1 MKNRQI
7 EFVAKLRQTLRWR
20 PAVEKTAAS
29 FAGVSVDEY
38 EQLIR
43 RLIESGDDKAL
54 GILLCVCGV
63 NNVKLNP
70 QVLAEALKVA
80 EPVIDICFPYR
91 VQGPDAIEPLLEVA
105 QAEDISWERQA
116 LGAAIAA
123 ELAVRHGS
131 RHQIVKNVLQKLS
144 QKIRAFEANLL
155 IDQSLA
161 LLDGETKNP
170 LHNVWGTQQDVLKAL
185 PEEKP
190 PVVIGGDYTVRR
202 PIPKIGRNAPCHC
215 GSGKKYKKCCY
226 EKDQQLLR
234 DASPYEG
241 ITMTQLRSMP
251 SLVADADMIREMRA
265 YELKKLQPANLNE
278 DQLYQ
283 AYLRANHFGMREFA
297 YDMLL
302 ELKHRPDR
310 EDFALEHMEDLL
322 DSALDAGDIDVAR
335 KIMDLIPPGTLLDA
349 EAVKF
354 RFDLIEN
361 REHYDALEARCR
373 QALQEEA
380 GKDLFK
386 YDYALLALSYNF
398 ENIFPAMSIVFARAA
413 VIGRQDAVFDNEM
426 LVEVIRKCRADLGHN
441 PGEDP
446 LEDIFDRILTKGD
459 FDLQDEAKNTQ
470 IQKLK
475 ERVSET
481 SRLAAQRHSALKE
494 KELELDRLVKR
505 LEGGEKSTASRQNA
519 AKSAAPL
526 SIEER
531 KTASD
536 LHRQIDNLKAEINL
550 QQHERRQLR
559 KELREAQKKLCVRES
574 RKTPTV
580 PTDEQSTGLEFET
593 TPKKIMIP
601 EYSAAYRRSC
611 EVVPSAVVAKSLQ
624 AAAGFATHDKKIW
637 RQTKGIETT
646 PHIYRIRVGI
656 HHRLMIRWE
665 KEKNLEVLDLIPRAQ
680 LETWIRQRA
689 M

>member
-1 MKNRQI
+1 MKNREI

-20 PAVEKTAAS
+20 PEVEKTAAS

-63 NNVKLNP
+63 NNVKLDP

-80 EPVIDICFPYR
+80 EPVTDFCFPYR

-170 LHNVWGTQQDVLKAL
+170 LHNVWVTQQDVLKAL

-215 GSGKKYKKCCY
+215 GSGKKYKKCCF

-251 SLVADADMIREMRA
+251 SLVDDADMIREMRA

-283 AYLRANHFGMREFA
+283 AYLRADHFGMREFA

-302 ELKHRPDR
+302 ELK
-310 EDFALEHMEDLL
+310 
-322 DSALDAGDIDVAR
+322 
-335 KIMDLIPPGTLLDA
+335 
-349 EAVKF
+349 
-354 RFDLIEN
+354 
-361 REHYDALEARCR
+361 
-373 QALQEEA
+373 
-380 GKDLFK
+380 
-386 YDYALLALSYNF
+386 
-398 ENIFPAMSIVFARAA
+398 
-413 VIGRQDAVFDNEM
+413 
-426 LVEVIRKCRADLGHN
+426 
-441 PGEDP
+441 
-446 LEDIFDRILTKGD
+446 
-459 FDLQDEAKNTQ
+459 
-470 IQKLK
+470 
-475 ERVSET
+475 
-481 SRLAAQRHSALKE
+481 
-494 KELELDRLVKR
+494 
-505 LEGGEKSTASRQNA
+505 
-519 AKSAAPL
+519 
-526 SIEER
+526 
-531 KTASD
+531 
-536 LHRQIDNLKAEINL
+536 
-550 QQHERRQLR
+550 
-559 KELREAQKKLCVRES
+559 
-574 RKTPTV
+574 
-580 PTDEQSTGLEFET
+580 
-593 TPKKIMIP
+593 
-601 EYSAAYRRSC
+601 
-611 EVVPSAVVAKSLQ
+611 
-624 AAAGFATHDKKIW
+624 
-637 RQTKGIETT
+637 
-646 PHIYRIRVGI
+646 
-656 HHRLMIRWE
+656 
-665 KEKNLEVLDLIPRAQ
+665 
-680 LETWIRQRA
+680 
-689 M
+689 

>member
-1 MKNRQI
+1 MNQAKLI
-7 EFVAKLRQTLRWR
+7 DKLRQTQRWR
-20 PAVEKTAAS
+20 PEVEKTADS
-29 FAGVSVDEY
+29 FAGISVDEY
-38 EQLIR
+38 ERLIR
-43 RLIESGDDKAL
+43 LLIESGDDKAL
-54 GILLCVCGV
+54 GILLCVCGL

-91 VQGPDAIEPLLEVA
+91 VQGPAAIEPLLDVA
-105 QAEDISWERQA
+105 QAEDLSWERQA
-116 LGAAIAA
+116 LGATIAA

-131 RHQIVKNVLQKLS
+131 QHQIVKTVLQKLS
-144 QKIRAFEANLL
+144 QKIRAFEANFL

-161 LLDGETKNP
+161 LLDGEIENP
-170 LHNVWGTQQDVLKAL
+170 LHNLWVTQQEVLEAL

-251 SLVADADMIREMRA
+251 SLVDDADMIREMRA
-265 YELKKLQPANLNE
+265 YELKKLKPVKLNAE
-278 DQLYQ
+278 QLFQ
-283 AYLRANHFGMREFA
+283 AYRRADHFGMREFA

-302 ELKHRPDR
+302 ELKDRPGR

-322 DSALDAGDIDVAR
+322 DSALDVGDIDVAR
-335 KIMDLIPPGTLLDA
+335 KIRDLIPPETLLDA
-349 EAVKF
+349 EVVKF
-354 RFDLIEN
+354 RFDLVEN
-361 REHYDALEARCR
+361 REHYEALEARCR
-373 QALQEEA
+373 QALKEEDDE
-380 GKDLFK
+380 DLFK
-386 YDYALLALSYNF
+386 LDYALLALSYNF

-413 VIGRQDAVFDNEM
+413 VIGRQESFFDNQM
-426 LVEVIRKCRADLGHN
+426 LMEVIRKCRADLGHN
-441 PGEDP
+441 PWEDP
-446 LEDIFDRILTKGD
+446 LEDIFDQIQKKGD

-475 ERVSET
+475 EKVSET
-481 SRLAAQRHSALKE
+481 NRLAAQRHSALKE

-505 LEGGEKSTASRQNA
+505 FESAEKSTASRQNA
-519 AKSAAPL
+519 VISPELL
-526 SIEER
+526 SPEEK

-536 LHRQIDNLKAEINL
+536 LHRKIDNLKAEINL

-559 KELREAQKKLCVRES
+559 KELRETQKKLRVRES

-580 PTDEQSTGLEFET
+580 PTNEQSTGLEFET
-593 TPKKIMIP
+593 TPKKIMLP
-601 EYSAAYRRSC
+601 EFSAAYRRSC
-611 EVVPSAVVAKSLQ
+611 EVAPTAVVAKSLQ
-624 AAAGFATHDKKIW
+624 AATGFAAHDKQIW
-637 RQTKGIETT
+637 RQTKGIETI

-656 HHRLMIRWE
+656 HHRLMIQWE
-665 KEKNLEVLDLIPRAQ
+665 KEKGLKILDLIPRSQ

-689 M
+689 L

>member
-1 MKNRQI
+1 MKNGKI
-7 EFVAKLRQTLRWR
+7 ELVAKLRQTLRWR
-20 PAVEKTAAS
+20 PEVKKTAAS

-43 RLIESGDDKAL
+43 QLIETGDDKAL
-54 GILLCVCGV
+54 GILMCVCGV
-63 NNVKLNP
+63 NSVKLNP
-70 QVLAEALKVA
+70 QVLAMVLKVV
-80 EPVIDICFPYR
+80 EPMIDLCFPYR
-91 VQGPDAIEPLLEVA
+91 VQGPAAIEPLLEVV

-116 LGAAIAA
+116 YGAAIAA
-123 ELAVRHGS
+123 ELAVQQAS
-131 RHQIVKNVLQKLS
+131 HQQVVKQTLLKLS
-144 QKIRAFEANLL
+144 QKIRAFEANFL

-161 LLDGETKNP
+161 LLDGEIKNP
-170 LHNVWGTQQDVLKAL
+170 LHNLWVTQQEVLKAL

-190 PVVIGGDYTVRR
+190 PLVIGGDFTVRR
-202 PIPKIGRNAPCHC
+202 PIPKIGRNAPCPC

-251 SLVADADMIREMRA
+251 SLVDDADMIREMRA

-283 AYLRANHFGMREFA
+283 AYRRADHFGMREFA

-302 ELKHRPDR
+302 ELKDRPDR
-310 EDFALEHMEDLL
+310 ENFALEHMEDLL
-322 DSALDAGDIDVAR
+322 DSALDVGDIDLAR
-335 KIMDLIPPGTLLDA
+335 KVMDLITLEGLHDA

-354 RFDLIEN
+354 RFDLVEN

-380 GKDLFK
+380 DEDLFK
-386 YDYALLALSYNF
+386 LDYALLALSYNF

-413 VIGRQDAVFDNEM
+413 VIGRQEAFFDNEM
-426 LVEVIRKCRADLGHN
+426 LVEVVRKCRADLGHD
-441 PGEDP
+441 PWEDP
-446 LEDIFDRILTKGD
+446 LEDIFDRMLKKDD
-459 FDLQDEAKNTQ
+459 FDLQDEAKSTQ

-475 ERVSET
+475 EKVSET
-481 SRLAAQRHSALKE
+481 SRLAAHRHSALKE

-505 LEGGEKSTASRQNA
+505 FEGEEKSSTSRQSA
-519 AKSAAPL
+519 VKSAEPL
-526 SIEER
+526 SIEEK

-536 LHRQIDNLKAEINL
+536 LHRQIDNMKAEINL

-559 KELREAQKKLCVRES
+559 KELREAQKKLVVRES

-580 PTDEQSTGLEFET
+580 PADEQSVGLEFET

-601 EYSAAYRRSC
+601 EFSAAYRRSC
-611 EVVPSAVVAKSLQ
+611 ETAPSAVVAKSLQ
-624 AAAGFATHDKKIW
+624 AAAGFAAHDKQIW
-637 RQTKGIETT
+637 RQTKGIETIQ
-646 PHIYRIRVGI
+646 HIYRIRIGI

-665 KEKNLEVLDLIPRAQ
+665 KEKGLKVLDLIPRAQ

>member
-1 MKNRQI
+1 MKNGKI
-7 EFVAKLRQTLRWR
+7 ELVAKLRQTLRWR
-20 PAVEKTAAS
+20 PEVKKTAAS

-43 RLIESGDDKAL
+43 QLIETGDDKAL
-54 GILLCVCGV
+54 GILMCVCGV
-63 NNVKLNP
+63 NSVKLNP
-70 QVLAEALKVA
+70 QVLAMVLKVV
-80 EPVIDICFPYR
+80 EPMIDLCFPYR
-91 VQGPDAIEPLLEVA
+91 VQGPAAIEPLLEVV

-116 LGAAIAA
+116 YGAAIAA
-123 ELAVRHGS
+123 ELAVQQAS
-131 RHQIVKNVLQKLS
+131 HQQVVKQTLLKLS
-144 QKIRAFEANLL
+144 QKIRAFEANFL

-161 LLDGETKNP
+161 LLDGVIKNP
-170 LHNVWGTQQDVLKAL
+170 LHNLWVTQQEVLKAL

-190 PVVIGGDYTVRR
+190 PLVIGGDFTVRR
-202 PIPKIGRNAPCHC
+202 PIPKIGRNAPCPC

-251 SLVADADMIREMRA
+251 SLVDDADMIREMRA

-283 AYLRANHFGMREFA
+283 AYRRADHFGMREFA

-302 ELKHRPDR
+302 ELKDRPDR
-310 EDFALEHMEDLL
+310 ENFALEHMEDLL
-322 DSALDAGDIDVAR
+322 DSALDVGDIDLAR
-335 KIMDLIPPGTLLDA
+335 KVMDLITLEGLHDA

-354 RFDLIEN
+354 RFDLVEN

-380 GKDLFK
+380 DEDLFK
-386 YDYALLALSYNF
+386 LDYALLALSYNF

-413 VIGRQDAVFDNEM
+413 VIGRQEAFFDNEM
-426 LVEVIRKCRADLGHN
+426 LVEVVRKCRADLGHD
-441 PGEDP
+441 PWEDP
-446 LEDIFDRILTKGD
+446 LEDIFDRMLKKDD
-459 FDLQDEAKNTQ
+459 FDLQDEAKSTQ

-475 ERVSET
+475 EKVSET
-481 SRLAAQRHSALKE
+481 SRLAAHRHSALKE

-505 LEGGEKSTASRQNA
+505 FEGEEKSSTSRQSA
-519 AKSAAPL
+519 VKSAEPL
-526 SIEER
+526 SIEEK

-536 LHRQIDNLKAEINL
+536 LHRQIDNMKAEINL

-559 KELREAQKKLCVRES
+559 KELREAQKKLVVRES

-580 PTDEQSTGLEFET
+580 PADEQSVGLEFET

-601 EYSAAYRRSC
+601 EFSAAYRRSC
-611 EVVPSAVVAKSLQ
+611 ETAPSAVVAKSLQ
-624 AAAGFATHDKKIW
+624 AAAGFAAHDKQIW
-637 RQTKGIETT
+637 RQTKGIETIQ
-646 PHIYRIRVGI
+646 HIYRIRIGI

-665 KEKNLEVLDLIPRAQ
+665 KEKGLKVLDLIPRAQ

>member
-1 MKNRQI
+1 MNQAKLTD
-7 EFVAKLRQTLRWR
+7 KLRQTLRWR
-20 PAVEKTAAS
+20 PEVEKTAAS
-29 FAGVSVDEY
+29 FAGVSVNEY
-38 EQLIR
+38 DQLIR
-43 RLIESGDDKAL
+43 QLIETGEDKAL
-54 GILLCVCGV
+54 GILMCVCGV

-91 VQGPDAIEPLLEVA
+91 VQGPDAIEPLLVVA

-144 QKIRAFEANLL
+144 QKIRAFEANFL

-161 LLDGETKNP
+161 LLEGEIENP
-170 LHNVWGTQQDVLKAL
+170 LHNLWVTQQDVLKAL

-251 SLVADADMIREMRA
+251 NLVDDADMIREMRA

-283 AYLRANHFGMREFA
+283 AYLRADHFGMREFA

-302 ELKHRPDR
+302 ELNDRPGR
-310 EDFALEHMEDLL
+310 EDFALGHMEDLL

-335 KIMDLIPPGTLLDA
+335 KIRDLIPPETLLDA

-354 RFDLIEN
+354 RFDLVEN
-361 REHYDALEARCR
+361 REHYDDLEARCR
-373 QALQEEA
+373 RALQEEA
-380 GKDLFK
+380 DEDLFK
-386 YDYALLALSYNF
+386 WDYALLALSYNF

-413 VIGRQDAVFDNEM
+413 VIGRQEAFFDNEM
-426 LVEVIRKCRADLGHN
+426 LVEVIRKCRADLGHD
-441 PGEDP
+441 PWEDP

-475 ERVSET
+475 EKVSET

-505 LEGGEKSTASRQNA
+505 LEGDEKSSASRQNA
-519 AKSAAPL
+519 VKSTEPL

-536 LHRQIDNLKAEINL
+536 LRRQIDNLKAEINL
-550 QQHERRQLR
+550 QQHDRRQLR
-559 KELREAQKKLCVRES
+559 KELRESQRKLHIRES
-574 RKTPTV
+574 KKTPTLLSN
-580 PTDEQSTGLEFET
+580 EQSAGLEFEAM
-593 TPKKIMIP
+593 PKKIMIP
-601 EYSAAYRRSC
+601 EFSAAYRRSC
-611 EVVPSAVVAKSLQ
+611 ETASSAVVAKSLK
-624 AAAGFATHDKKIW
+624 AAAGFATHDKQIW
-637 RQTKGIETT
+637 RQTKGIETI

-665 KEKNLEVLDLIPRAQ
+665 KEKSLEVLDLIPRAQ
-680 LETWIRQRA
+680 LETWIRQRV

>member
-1 MKNRQI
+1 MNQAELI
-7 EFVAKLRQTLRWR
+7 DKLRQTLRWR
-20 PAVEKTAAS
+20 PEVEKTAAS
-29 FAGVSVDEY
+29 FAGIPVDEY

-43 RLIESGDDKAL
+43 QLIDTGDDKAL
-54 GILLCVCGV
+54 GILMCVCGV
-63 NNVKLNP
+63 NSVKLNP
-70 QVLAEALKVA
+70 QVLAMVLKVV
-80 EPVIDICFPYR
+80 EPVIDLCFPYR
-91 VQGPDAIEPLLEVA
+91 VQGPAAIEPLLEVV

-116 LGAAIAA
+116 YGAAIAA
-123 ELAVRHGS
+123 ELAVQQAS
-131 RHQIVKNVLQKLS
+131 HQQVVKQTLLKLS
-144 QKIRAFEANLL
+144 QKIRAFEANFL

-161 LLDGETKNP
+161 LLDGEIKNP
-170 LHNVWGTQQDVLKAL
+170 LHNLWVTQQEVLKAL

-190 PVVIGGDYTVRR
+190 PLVIGGDFTVRR
-202 PIPKIGRNAPCHC
+202 PIPKIGRNAPCPC

-251 SLVADADMIREMRA
+251 SLVDDADMIREMRA
-265 YELKKLQPANLNE
+265 YELKKLQPVKLNE
-278 DQLYQ
+278 EQLFQ
-283 AYLRANHFGMREFA
+283 AYRRADHFGMREFA
-297 YDMLL
+297 LDMLL
-302 ELKHRPDR
+302 ELKDRPDR
-310 EDFALEHMEDLL
+310 KNFALEHMEDLL
-322 DSALDAGDIDVAR
+322 DSALDVGDIDVAR
-335 KIMDLIPPGTLLDA
+335 KVMGLIAPEGLHDA

-354 RFDLIEN
+354 RFDFVEN

-380 GKDLFK
+380 DEDLFK
-386 YDYALLALSYNF
+386 LDYALLALSYNF

-413 VIGRQDAVFDNEM
+413 VIGRQEAFFDNEM
-426 LVEVIRKCRADLGHN
+426 LMEVVRKCRADLGHD
-441 PGEDP
+441 PWEDP
-446 LEDIFDRILTKGD
+446 LEDIFDRMLKKDD

-475 ERVSET
+475 EKVSET

-505 LEGGEKSTASRQNA
+505 VEGEEKSSASRQNA
-519 AKSAAPL
+519 VKSTEPL

-536 LHRQIDNLKAEINL
+536 LHRQIDNMKAEINL

-559 KELREAQKKLCVRES
+559 KALREAQKKLVVRES

-580 PTDEQSTGLEFET
+580 PTDEQRTGLEFET

-601 EYSAAYRRSC
+601 EFSAAYRRSC
-611 EVVPSAVVAKSLQ
+611 ETAPSAVVAKSLQ
-624 AAAGFATHDKKIW
+624 AAAGFAAHNKQIW
-637 RQTKGIETT
+637 RQTKGIETIR
-646 PHIYRIRVGI
+646 HIYRIRIGI
-656 HHRLMIRWE
+656 HHRLMIQWE
-665 KEKNLEVLDLIPRAQ
+665 KEKGLKVLDLIPRAQ

>member
-1 MKNRQI
+1 MKNRKI
-7 EFVAKLRQTLRWR
+7 ELVAKLRQTLRWR
-20 PAVEKTAAS
+20 PEVEKTAAS
-29 FAGVSVDEY
+29 FAGVAVDEY

-43 RLIESGDDKAL
+43 QLIETGDDKAL

-63 NNVKLNP
+63 NNVKLSP

-91 VQGPDAIEPLLEVA
+91 VQGPAAIEPLLDVA
-105 QAEDISWERQA
+105 QADDLSWERQA
-116 LGAAIAA
+116 LGATIAA

-161 LLDGETKNP
+161 LLDEEPNNAP
-170 LHNVWGTQQDVLKAL
+170 PYFWVTQQEVLKAL

-190 PVVIGGDYTVRR
+190 PLIIGGDFTVRR
-202 PIPKIGRNAPCHC
+202 PIPKIGRNAPCPC

-251 SLVADADMIREMRA
+251 SLVDDADMIREMRA

-283 AYLRANHFGMREFA
+283 AYRRADHFGMREFA

-302 ELKHRPDR
+302 ELKDRPDR
-310 EDFALEHMEDLL
+310 ENFALEHMEDLL
-322 DSALDAGDIDVAR
+322 DSALDVGDIDLAR
-335 KIMDLIPPGTLLDA
+335 KVMDLIPPEGLHDA

-354 RFDLIEN
+354 RFDLVEN

-380 GKDLFK
+380 DEDLFK
-386 YDYALLALSYNF
+386 WDYALLALSYSF

-413 VIGRQDAVFDNEM
+413 VIGRQEAFFDNEM

-441 PGEDP
+441 PWEDP
-446 LEDIFDRILTKGD
+446 LEDIFDRILKKGD
-459 FDLQDEAKNTQ
+459 FDLQDEAKSNQ

-475 ERVSET
+475 EKVSET
-481 SRLAAQRHSALKE
+481 SRLAAQRYSALRE
-494 KELELDRLVKR
+494 KELELDRLIKR
-505 LEGGEKSTASRQNA
+505 LEGEEKSIASRQNA
-519 AKSAAPL
+519 VKFAEPL
-526 SIEER
+526 SIEEG

-559 KELREAQKKLCVRES
+559 KELREAQKKLRVRES

-580 PTDEQSTGLEFET
+580 PTDEQSAGLEFET

-601 EYSAAYRRSC
+601 EYTAAYRRSC
-611 EVVPSAVVAKSLQ
+611 EVAPSAVVAKSLQ
-624 AAAGFATHDKKIW
+624 AATGFASHDKQIW
-637 RQTKGIETT
+637 RQTKGIETI

-656 HHRLMIRWE
+656 HHRLMIQWE
-665 KEKNLEVLDLIPRAQ
+665 KEKGLKVLDLIPRAQ

>member
-1 MKNRQI
+1 LIK
-7 EFVAKLRQTLRWR
+7 V
-20 PAVEKTAAS
+20 VEP
-29 FAGVSVDEY
+29 
-38 EQLIR
+38 LID
-43 RLIESGDDKAL
+43 L
-54 GILLCVCGV
+54 
-63 NNVKLNP
+63 
-70 QVLAEALKVA
+70 
-80 EPVIDICFPYR
+80 CFPYR
-91 VQGPDAIEPLLEVA
+91 VQGPDAIEPLLEVV

-116 LGAAIAA
+116 YGAAIAA
-123 ELAVRHGS
+123 ELAVQQAS
-131 RHQIVKNVLQKLS
+131 HQQVVKQTLLKLS
-144 QKIRAFEANLL
+144 QKIRAFEANFL

-161 LLDGETKNP
+161 LLDGEIENP
-170 LHNVWGTQQDVLKAL
+170 LHNLWVTQQEVLKAL

-190 PVVIGGDYTVRR
+190 PLVIGGDFTVRR
-202 PIPKIGRNAPCHC
+202 PIPKIGRNAPCPC

-251 SLVADADMIREMRA
+251 SLVDDADMIREMRA
-265 YELKKLQPANLNE
+265 YELKKLQPTNLNE

-283 AYLRANHFGMREFA
+283 AYRRADHFGMREFA

-302 ELKHRPDR
+302 ELKDRPDR
-310 EDFALEHMEDLL
+310 ENFALEHMEDLL
-322 DSALDAGDIDVAR
+322 DSALDVGDIDVAR
-335 KIMDLIPPGTLLDA
+335 KIMDLIAPEGLHDA

-354 RFDLIEN
+354 RFDLVEN

-380 GKDLFK
+380 DEDLFK
-386 YDYALLALSYNF
+386 LDYALLALSYHF

-413 VIGRQDAVFDNEM
+413 VIGRQEAFFDNEM
-426 LVEVIRKCRADLGHN
+426 LVEVVRKCRADLGHD
-441 PGEDP
+441 PWEDP
-446 LEDIFDRILTKGD
+446 LEDIFDRMLKKDD
-459 FDLQDEAKNTQ
+459 FDLQDEAKSTQ

-475 ERVSET
+475 EKVSET

-505 LEGGEKSTASRQNA
+505 FEGEEKSSTSRQSA
-519 AKSAAPL
+519 VKSAEPL

-536 LHRQIDNLKAEINL
+536 LHRQIDNMKAEINL

-559 KELREAQKKLCVRES
+559 KELREAQKKLVVRES

-580 PTDEQSTGLEFET
+580 PADEQSVGLEFET
-593 TPKKIMIP
+593 TPKKIMLP
-601 EYSAAYRRSC
+601 EFSAAYRRSC
-611 EVVPSAVVAKSLQ
+611 ETAPSAVVAKSLQ
-624 AAAGFATHDKKIW
+624 AAAGFAAHDKQIW
-637 RQTKGIETT
+637 RQTKGIETI
-646 PHIYRIRVGI
+646 PHIYRIRIGI

-665 KEKNLEVLDLIPRAQ
+665 KEKGLNVLDLIPRAQ

>member
-1 MKNRQI
+1 M
-7 EFVAKLRQTLRWR
+7 
-20 PAVEKTAAS
+20 
-29 FAGVSVDEY
+29 DEY

-43 RLIESGDDKAL
+43 RLVESGDDKAL

-80 EPVIDICFPYR
+80 EPVTDFCFPYR
-91 VQGPDAIEPLLEVA
+91 VQGPGAIEPLLEVA
-105 QAEDISWERQA
+105 QAEVLSWERQA
-116 LGAAIAA
+116 IGAAIAA

-161 LLDGETKNP
+161 LLDEEPKNAP
-170 LHNVWGTQQDVLKAL
+170 PYFWLTQQDVLEAL

-190 PVVIGGDYTVRR
+190 PVVIGGDFTVRR
-202 PIPKIGRNAPCHC
+202 PIPKIGRNAPCPC
-215 GSGKKYKKCCY
+215 GSGKKYKKCCF

-283 AYLRANHFGMREFA
+283 AYLRADHFGMREFA

-302 ELKHRPDR
+302 ELNDRPDR
-310 EDFALEHMEDLL
+310 EDFALGHMEDLL
-322 DSALDAGDIDVAR
+322 DSALDVGDIDVAR
-335 KIMDLIPPGTLLDA
+335 KIRDLIPPETLLDA

-373 QALQEEA
+373 RALQEEA
-380 GKDLFK
+380 DEDLFK
-386 YDYALLALSYNF
+386 WDYALLALSYNF

-413 VIGRQDAVFDNEM
+413 VIGRQEAFFDNEM
-426 LVEVIRKCRADLGHN
+426 LVEVIRKCRADLGLN
-441 PGEDP
+441 PWEDP

-475 ERVSET
+475 EKVSET
-481 SRLAAQRHSALKE
+481 SRLAAQRHSALKK

-505 LEGGEKSTASRQNA
+505 LEGDEKSSASRQNSV
-519 AKSAAPL
+519 KSTAPL

-536 LHRQIDNLKAEINL
+536 LRRQIDNLKAEINL
-550 QQHERRQLR
+550 QQNERRQLR
-559 KELREAQKKLCVRES
+559 KELRESQKKLHMRQS
-574 RKTPTV
+574 KKTSPL
-580 PTDEQSTGLEFET
+580 PTDEQSAELEFEA

-611 EVVPSAVVAKSLQ
+611 EVAPAAVVAKSLQ
-624 AAAGFATHDKKIW
+624 AAAGFAAHDKQIW
-637 RQTKGIETT
+637 HQTKGIETI

-665 KEKNLEVLDLIPRAQ
+665 KEIGLEVLDLIPRAQ
-680 LETWIRQRA
+680 LETWIRRRA
-689 M
+689 V

>member
-1 MKNRQI
+1 MKNGKI
-7 EFVAKLRQTLRWR
+7 ELVAKLRQTLRWR
-20 PAVEKTAAS
+20 PEVKKTAAS

-43 RLIESGDDKAL
+43 QLIETGDDKAL
-54 GILLCVCGV
+54 GILMCVCGV
-63 NNVKLNP
+63 NSVKLNP
-70 QVLAEALKVA
+70 QVLAMVLKVV
-80 EPVIDICFPYR
+80 EPMIDLCFPYR
-91 VQGPDAIEPLLEVA
+91 VQGPAAIEPLLEVV

-116 LGAAIAA
+116 YGAAIAA
-123 ELAVRHGS
+123 ELAVQQAS
-131 RHQIVKNVLQKLS
+131 HQQVVKQTLLKLS
-144 QKIRAFEANLL
+144 QKIRAFEANFL

-161 LLDGETKNP
+161 LLDGEIKNP
-170 LHNVWGTQQDVLKAL
+170 LHNLWVTQQEVLKAL

-190 PVVIGGDYTVRR
+190 PLVIGGDFTVRR
-202 PIPKIGRNAPCHC
+202 PIPKIGRNAPCPC

-251 SLVADADMIREMRA
+251 SLVDDADMIREMRA

-283 AYLRANHFGMREFA
+283 AYLRADHFGMREFA

-302 ELKHRPDR
+302 ELHDRPDR
-310 EDFALEHMEDLL
+310 EDFALGHMEDLL
-322 DSALDAGDIDVAR
+322 DSALDVGDIDVAR
-335 KIMDLIPPGTLLDA
+335 KVMDLIPTETLLDA

-354 RFDLIEN
+354 RFDLVEN

-380 GKDLFK
+380 DEDLFK
-386 YDYALLALSYNF
+386 WDYALLALSYSF

-413 VIGRQDAVFDNEM
+413 VIGRQKAFFDNEM

-441 PGEDP
+441 PWEDP
-446 LEDIFDRILTKGD
+446 LEDIFDRILKIDD
-459 FDLQDEAKNTQ
+459 FDLQAEAKNTQ

-475 ERVSET
+475 EKVSET
-481 SRLAAQRHSALKE
+481 SRLAAHRHSALKE

-505 LEGGEKSTASRQNA
+505 FEGEEKSSTSRQSA
-519 AKSAAPL
+519 VKSAEPL
-526 SIEER
+526 SIEEK

-536 LHRQIDNLKAEINL
+536 LHRQIDNMKAEINL

-559 KELREAQKKLCVRES
+559 KELREAQKKLVVRES

-580 PTDEQSTGLEFET
+580 PADEQSVGLEFET

-601 EYSAAYRRSC
+601 EFSAAYRRSC
-611 EVVPSAVVAKSLQ
+611 ETAPSAVVAKSLQ
-624 AAAGFATHDKKIW
+624 AAAGFAAHDKQIW
-637 RQTKGIETT
+637 RQTKGIETIQ
-646 PHIYRIRVGI
+646 HIYRIRIGI

-665 KEKNLEVLDLIPRAQ
+665 KEKGLKVLDLIPRAQ

>member
-1 MKNRQI
+1 MKDAKLI
-7 EFVAKLRQTLRWR
+7 DKLRQTLRWR
-20 PAVEKTAAS
+20 SDVEKTAAY
-29 FAGVSVDEY
+29 FAGISVDEY

-43 RLIESGDDKAL
+43 QLIESGDDKAL

-63 NNVKLNP
+63 NSVKLNP
-70 QVLAEALKVA
+70 YVLAEALKVA

-91 VQGPDAIEPLLEVA
+91 IQGPAAIEPLLEVA
-105 QAEDISWERQA
+105 QAEVLSWERQA
-116 LGAAIAA
+116 LGATIAA

-131 RHQIVKNVLQKLS
+131 QHQIVKNVLLKLS
-144 QKIRAFEANLL
+144 QKIQAFEASLL

-161 LLDGETKNP
+161 LLDEETKNAP
-170 LHNVWGTQQDVLKAL
+170 PYFWVTQQEVLKAL

-215 GSGKKYKKCCY
+215 DSGKKYKKCCY

-241 ITMTQLRSMP
+241 ITMTQFRSMP
-251 SLVADADMIREMRA
+251 SLVDDADMILEMRA
-265 YELKKLQPANLNE
+265 YELKKLQPVKLNE

-283 AYLRANHFGMREFA
+283 AYRRANHFGMREFA

-302 ELKHRPDR
+302 ELKDRPDR

-322 DSALDAGDIDVAR
+322 DSALDVGDIDVAR
-335 KIMDLIPPGTLLDA
+335 KVIDLIPTETLLDA

-354 RFDLIEN
+354 RFDLVEN

-373 QALQEEA
+373 QALREEA
-380 GKDLFK
+380 DEDLFK
-386 YDYALLALSYNF
+386 WDYTLLALSYSF
-398 ENIFPAMSIVFARAA
+398 ENIFPAMSIVFSRAA
-413 VIGRQDAVFDNEM
+413 IIGRQKAFFDNEM
-426 LVEVIRKCRADLGHN
+426 LMEVVRKCRADLGHN
-441 PGEDP
+441 PWEDP
-446 LEDIFDRILTKGD
+446 LEDIFDRILKKSD
-459 FDLQDEAKNTQ
+459 FDLQDEAKNNQ
-470 IQKLK
+470 IQHLK
-475 ERVSET
+475 EKVSET
-481 SRLAAQRHSALKE
+481 SRLAAQRHSALKQ
-494 KELELDRLVKR
+494 KELELDKLVKR
-505 LEGGEKSTASRQNA
+505 LEGEKKSTASQQNA
-519 AKSAAPL
+519 VKSAEPL
-526 SIEER
+526 TIEER

-550 QQHERRQLR
+550 QQHDRRQLR
-559 KELREAQKKLCVRES
+559 KELREARKKARVRES
-574 RKTPTV
+574 KKTPTA
-580 PTDEQSTGLEFET
+580 PTIKQSAGLEFET

-601 EYSAAYRRSC
+601 EFNAAYRRSC
-611 EVVPSAVVAKSLQ
+611 EVAPSAIVAKSLQ
-624 AAAGFATHDKKIW
+624 AAAGFAAHDKQIW
-637 RQTKGIETT
+637 RQTKGIETI

-656 HHRLMIRWE
+656 HHRLMIQWE
-665 KEKNLEVLDLIPRAQ
+665 KEKGLKVLDLIPRAQ